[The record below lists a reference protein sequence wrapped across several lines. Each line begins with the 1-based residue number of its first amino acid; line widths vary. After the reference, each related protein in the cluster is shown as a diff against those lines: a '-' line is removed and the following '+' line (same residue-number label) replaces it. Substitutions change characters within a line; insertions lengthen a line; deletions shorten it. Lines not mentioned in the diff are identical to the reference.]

1 MVIVSHELAS
11 IYAIATN
18 SVFLD
23 SEARTMLATGD
34 PKRLVQ
40 ECDDPTVINF
50 LTRGTGKRE
59 VRTV

>member
-1 MVIVSHELAS
+1 
-11 IYAIATN
+11 
-18 SVFLD
+18 
-23 SEARTMLATGD
+23 MLAVGD

-40 ECDDPTVINF
+40 ECEDPTVINF